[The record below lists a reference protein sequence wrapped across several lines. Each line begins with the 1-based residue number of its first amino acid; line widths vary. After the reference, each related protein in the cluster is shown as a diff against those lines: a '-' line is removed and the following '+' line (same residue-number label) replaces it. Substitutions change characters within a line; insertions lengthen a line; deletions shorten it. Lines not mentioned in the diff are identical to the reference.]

1 MQTANTTKPKLELHD
16 PGVITNIRKLM
27 ALLVCPVLKSG
38 NKETVHGMYS
48 ILRSLPGF
56 GFHQGYGEIYIPF
69 EFNGLY
75 FSMILQ
81 PATIYFGKSPKQIY
95 LENPM
100 SIPTVE
106 SKIPPE
112 RMQQI
117 TEEIANMR
125 KALDERIP
133 EFAIQLQSILGQL
146 QAVPEATWALTDD
159 ERKTIVDGFK
169 QNLNITCFQS
179 EKGGSVKGHKI
190 PAGPLTPDMF

>member
-1 MQTANTTKPKLELHD
+1 MENSTKNKLD
-16 PGVITNIRKLM
+16 VSNPNVITNIRKLM
-27 ALLVCPVLKSG
+27 ALLVCPILKSG
-38 NKETVHGMYS
+38 NKETIYGAYS
-48 ILRSLPGF
+48 ILRSLPAF

-81 PATIYFGKSPKQIY
+81 PATIYFGKTPKQIY

-112 RMQQI
+112 KMEKIVQ
-117 TEEIANMR
+117 EIAHMR
-125 KALDERIP
+125 VALDERIP
-133 EFAIQLQSILGQL
+133 EFSIQLQSILGQL
-146 QAVPEATWALTDD
+146 QATPEATWALTD
-159 ERKTIVDGFK
+159 EQRKTIVDAFK
-169 QNLNITCFQS
+169 QNVNITCFQS